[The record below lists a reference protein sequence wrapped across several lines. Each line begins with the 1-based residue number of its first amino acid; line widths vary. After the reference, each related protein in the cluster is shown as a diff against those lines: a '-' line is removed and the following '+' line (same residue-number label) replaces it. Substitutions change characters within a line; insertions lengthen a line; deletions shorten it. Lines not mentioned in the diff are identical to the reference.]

1 MNAQQLYTA
10 PTQEALFQDLVL
22 EAEHDAHIELPHEL
36 EAHLV
41 YLMIRYLHGSMRLN
55 GAIALQFMEAAGKR
69 GTARIEALNDT
80 GDVCLLLAEL
90 FPEQARHRM
99 VSAGY
104 FARIGCDCY
113 RFLAGATMATRAEMY
128 QHLCDGFGDMLGVLR
143 TMHHYDCHE
152 WDNSMMD
159 AYDLW
164 QQTAC
169 PTAFAELCAAHGST
183 PMRQEQQYIL

>member
-1 MNAQQLYTA
+1 MNAQQLHTA
-10 PTQEALFQDLVL
+10 PTQQALFQDMIL

-41 YLMIRYLHGSMRLN
+41 FLMMRYLHGSARLS
-55 GAIALQFMEAAGKR
+55 AAVALQFMEASGKR
-69 GTARIEALNDT
+69 GSARIDALSDT
-80 GDVCLLLAEL
+80 GDVCLLLAGL

-113 RFLAGATMATRAEMY
+113 RFLADCTMASRSKMY

-143 TMHHYDCHE
+143 TLHHYDCHE
-152 WDNSMMD
+152 WSGSMMD

-164 QQTAC
+164 QHTAC
-169 PTAFAELCAAHGST
+169 PTAFAELCAAHGGT